1 MRSSIVIL
9 LLISMRSFAFISTG
23 DVALVQIAS
32 NTLSQL
38 RDLKE
43 IITETREFNEQFEA
57 IHSRVET
64 AIWKADRFTMWM
76 EDIKRMQESEIENL
90 DDFNAALWQ
99 IKSSKIELERMWKE
113 EVRQKKEGER
123 LKSKIKK
130 ENTRDK
136 NARLRYASGAKSSLS
151 PSQAQV
157 DTAKTN
163 REQLIETN
171 ITNERLNRLTGLVE
185 KMNTRESEKNKEL
198 LKERARA
205 REQNNQLARGV
216 LKEHYT
222 KVKR

>member
-1 MRSSIVIL
+1 MRFKIMTLFL
-9 LLISMRSFAFISTG
+9 LMNPCFAFVGPG

-76 EDIKRMQESEIENL
+76 EDIKRMSESEIENL

-99 IKSSKIELERMWKE
+99 IKSSKIELEHMWKE
-113 EVRQKKEGER
+113 EVRQKKEADKLRSKLRSENSRDKMAR
-123 LKSKIKK
+123 LK
-130 ENTRDK
+130 
-136 NARLRYASGAKSSLS
+136 YATAAKSSLT

-163 REQLIETN
+163 REQLIEAN

-185 KMNTRESEKNKEL
+185 KMNTRESDKNKEL

-205 REQNNQLARGV
+205 QEQNNQLARGV
-216 LKEHYT
+216 LKERFT
-222 KVKR
+222 KVRR

>member
-9 LLISMRSFAFISTG
+9 LLFSMRSFAFVSTG

-113 EVRQKKEGER
+113 EVRQKKEADR

-136 NARLRYASGAKSSLS
+136 NARLRYASGAKPSLS

-157 DTAKTN
+157 DIAKTN
-163 REQLIETN
+163 REHLIETN

-185 KMNTRESEKNKEL
+185 KMNTRESDKNKEL

-205 REQNNQLARGV
+205 QEQNNQLARGV
-216 LKEHYT
+216 LKERYT
-222 KVKR
+222 KVRR

>member
-9 LLISMRSFAFISTG
+9 LLFSMRSFAFVSTG

-113 EVRQKKEGER
+113 EVRQKKEADR

-185 KMNTRESEKNKEL
+185 KMNTRESDKNKEL

-205 REQNNQLARGV
+205 QEQNNQLARGV
-216 LKEHYT
+216 LKERYT
-222 KVKR
+222 KVRR